1 MRCIAAE
8 LPDEEDDCQRQIFL
22 DMIARNSSEPSGK
35 DANCT

>member
-8 LPDEEDDCQRQIFL
+8 LPDEEDRQIFL